1 MGDAA
6 VGGGGT
12 IRGVVGA
19 ITWAYY
25 TAARI
30 EGYTVTRSS
39 TGAWSL
45 SATIVVADAFKLS
58 QRPLQFVAPHQKG
71 KWTWPITDL
80 ELGNSAGV
88 RHIRATLG
96 PPLE

>member
-1 MGDAA
+1 MIGEGA
-6 VGGGGT
+6 T

-19 ITWAYY
+19 ITWSYY

-30 EGYTVTRSS
+30 EGYTVTRARD
-39 TGAWSL
+39 GAWTL
-45 SATIVVADAFKLS
+45 SATVVVADAFKLA

-80 ELGNSAGV
+80 ELGNSGGV
-88 RHIRATLG
+88 RHVRATLG
-96 PPLE
+96 PPIE